1 MDRDRM
7 ADRQVLNAE
16 QLTSPEADDPLA
28 VVVTQSISGDN
39 PLIGNYSQ
47 KTNSVDFILALM
59 VQHTTPPTAISS
71 IQGRPLLVPFLI
83 RTSGISQPNR
93 LG

>member
-28 VVVTQSISGDN
+28 VVVTQSISGQPTDRELLTEDKLCWLYTRSN
-39 PLIGNYSQ
+39 GSAHHPTHRHIIYS
-47 KTNSVDFILALM
+47 
-59 VQHTTPPTAISS
+59 
-71 IQGRPLLVPFLI
+71 R
-83 RTSGISQPNR
+83 
-93 LG
+93 